1 MAKSLVDVCWTGGEE
16 ANAGS
21 NLLDLLFMRTEDGS
35 KETMRQKLVGDVTTP
50 IDAAFDNITSRV
62 NLGNMTL
69 GSSAAFA
76 QLKDLLASMEVK
88 STLILSEQ
96 YVPTSF
102 APPAGGW
109 AEDATYG
116 GLFKDLLTS
125 SAAFTSTACSNY
137 TEATTGLT
145 IPGMIDF
152 ADRLQQI
159 PGATPLTTTDTCIT
173 KVDCSGVSNSN
184 SPCDVLLGHTCQKD
198 ACDAGNAFLELKLQ
212 LLNGEPA
219 GSKDFQC
226 NVFRTSGGASC
237 DPHSMV
243 RNGDGSYTGDCLRR
257 HEAGYTFTEQDNVSC
272 SLDDFQTYLQEFSA
286 RLDKAI
292 DRLDN
297 VTVEVFNITIVD
309 LRSLVDRYFVD
320 QIGEVADGISCGF
333 LPKIKDTVIDSL
345 CFQGLAGYKTIA
357 NMYLLTAL
365 LIIVLA
371 IDMYVLFRVMIDN
384 VTLYAKEGVSDQII

>member
-1 MAKSLVDVCWTGGEE
+1 MG
-16 ANAGS
+16 
-21 NLLDLLFMRTEDGS
+21 
-35 KETMRQKLVGDVTTP
+35 ETMRQKLVGDVTTP

-62 NLGNMTL
+62 NLGYMTL

-76 QLKDLLASMEVK
+76 QLKELLANMEVK
-88 STLILSEQ
+88 STLMVSEQ

-109 AEDATYG
+109 ADDATYG

-173 KVDCSGVSNSN
+173 KVGCSGVSNSN
-184 SPCDVLLGHTCQKD
+184 SPCDVLLG
-198 ACDAGNAFLELKLQ
+198 
-212 LLNGEPA
+212 
-219 GSKDFQC
+219 
-226 NVFRTSGGASC
+226 
-237 DPHSMV
+237 
-243 RNGDGSYTGDCLRR
+243 
-257 HEAGYTFTEQDNVSC
+257 YTFTEQDNVSC
-272 SLDDFQTYLQEFSA
+272 SLDEFQTYLQEFSA
-286 RLDKAI
+286 RLDKAT

-333 LPKIKDTVIDSL
+333 LPKIKDTVTNSL